1 MAKTKGLYKRKA
13 SRLWWICYQDPFGKM
28 QYESSRSTSRKDAE
42 YLLACRKKAVGEG
55 KTPEIKR
62 IKNHSFRELAG
73 EYLRW
78 AERQRCFP
86 TKKVLVGQLVEVFGN
101 YPLRGFTS
109 RLIEQYQT
117 ERLQRN
123 KPATVNRFL
132 ATLKHMFT
140 KAVEW
145 EMVEEDTLKKVR
157 RVKLLKEPPG
167 RLRFLSKK
175 ECHALTEACISHL
188 KPIVITALHTGMRK
202 GEILGLKWEQVDLRH
217 GFILLDNTKN
227 GERREIYIN
236 DTLRA
241 TLEGVPHGPESEYLF
256 TDRNGRPFKEVK
268 KSFATACRRA
278 GINGFRFHDLRHTFA
293 SHLVM
298 AGKDIT
304 SVKKL
309 LGHKSLNMTLRYS
322 HLAPSHLADA
332 VKVLDEKIGVGRKDS
347 SDLLD
352 TYMTL
357 GQGSLLP
364 ASRKSLYSMVGPPGL
379 EPGTNGL

>member
-1 MAKTKGLYKRKA
+1 M
-13 SRLWWICYQDPFGKM
+13 C
-28 QYESSRSTSRKDAE
+28 YESSRSTSRKDAE
-42 YLLACRKKAVGEG
+42 YLLTCRKKAVGEG

-62 IKNHSFRELAG
+62 IKNYSFSQLAE

-86 TKKVLVGQLVEVFGN
+86 TKKVLVGQLVAVFGN
-101 YPLRGFTS
+101 YPLRGFNS

-145 EMVEEDTLKKVR
+145 EMVEEDSLKKVR

-175 ECHALTEACISHL
+175 ECHALIGACISHL
-188 KPIVITALHTGMRK
+188 KPIVVTALHTGMRK
-202 GEILGLKWEQVDLRH
+202 GEILGLKWEHVDFRH

-241 TLEGVPHGPESEYLF
+241 TLEGIPHGLESEYVF

-268 KSFATACRRA
+268 KSFATALSRA
-278 GINGFRFHDLRHTFA
+278 GVKDFRFHDLRHTFA

-322 HLAPSHLADA
+322 HLAPSHLVSV
-332 VKVLDEKIGVGRKDS
+332 VKVLDEKIGVSEDS
-347 SDLLD
+347 ADLLD
-352 TYMTL
+352 SYMTVE
-357 GQGSLLP
+357 QESQP
-364 ASRKSLYSMVGPPGL
+364 TPSCKSL
-379 EPGTNGL
+379 